1 MIAMGKIR
9 SDMLV
14 FGVLLLIVI
23 ITFATASKTKRAAQ
37 LHAQTLATYDRVLV
51 FFFAIAGGT

>member
-23 ITFATASKTKRAAQ
+23 ITFATASKTKKGSAATRTNVGN
-37 LHAQTLATYDRVLV
+37 L
-51 FFFAIAGGT
+51 